1 MSLLIAPLEALI
13 DDRLTDSERRVLLA
27 LFSWRGKDTN
37 TVWPGLEAIAE
48 RALIKDTARV
58 SKLTS
63 SLAKKG
69 WLTKKK
75 RGFTGTNKYTLTVP
89 DIPAKLE
96 GDANQEPDTNKGED
110 ANLGNSPNL
119 APDTKL
125 AGDAIS
131 NLAPDTKSN
140 LASDAKCNEQTTE
153 HSKEQTNSS
162 VANATAA
169 GAAFAVDNSLNRLSE
184 IYGSEN
190 SKEAIFKAGVPWLV
204 SAGESDQGARSVLG
218 KLIKDHG
225 LDRTLDALITGLM
238 AQPRGPKAYL
248 IAVAEKIGSEVPLD
262 WVPSHRAVATLMSLA
277 VPSDLI
283 ERSRDVF
290 VTWMRERGVRHPDPD
305 KLFEHWCV
313 RDWERAEASR
323 TAYLQRLAES
333 AGLEYQQA
341 WREPA

>member
-1 MSLLIAPLEALI
+1 MSLLIAPLECLV
-13 DDRLTDSERRVLLA
+13 DDRLTDPERRVLLA
-27 LFSWRGKDTN
+27 LFSFRGKDTN

-48 RALIKDTARV
+48 RALVKDTARV

-75 RGFTGTNKYTLTVP
+75 RGFTGTNKYILTVP
-89 DIPAKLE
+89 DVPTKLE
-96 GDANQEPDTNKGED
+96 AEPNLDTES
-110 ANLGNSPNL
+110 NLDEGANL

-125 AGDAIS
+125 ESPAKLAPDASSNLAPETKS
-131 NLAPDTKSN
+131 NLAPD
-140 LASDAKCNEQTTE
+140 AKYKEQTREQTR
-153 HSKEQTNSS
+153 EQTNSS

-169 GAAFAVDNSLNRLSE
+169 GAAFAVDNSLARLSE
-184 IYGSEN
+184 IYCSEN
-190 SKEAIFKAGVPWLV
+190 PKEAIFKAGVPWLT

-218 KLIKDHG
+218 KLIKDYG
-225 LDRTLDALITGLM
+225 LNRTLDALITGLM

-248 IAVAEKIGSEVPLD
+248 IAVTEKIGVEVPLD

-277 VPSDLI
+277 VPNDLI

-290 VTWMRERGVRHPDPD
+290 VIWMRERGIRHPDPD
-305 KLFEHWCV
+305 KLFEHWCI
-313 RDWERAEASR
+313 RDWERTEANR
-323 TAYLQRLAES
+323 TAYLQRLAAS
-333 AGLEYQQA
+333 AGLEYQEA